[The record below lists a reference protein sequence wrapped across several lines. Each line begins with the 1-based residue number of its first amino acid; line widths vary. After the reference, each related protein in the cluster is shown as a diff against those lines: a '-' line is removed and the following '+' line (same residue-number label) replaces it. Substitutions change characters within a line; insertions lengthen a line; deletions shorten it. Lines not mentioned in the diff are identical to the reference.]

1 MESINITKMSSK
13 GQIVIP
19 SEMRK
24 DFNEDESFVIIK
36 NGRQLILKSVNDF
49 EKNLKEDLIFAKR
62 TEEAWKRY
70 EKGKFKSMDADDF
83 IKMLNRIKDGKTRL

>member
-1 MESINITKMSSK
+1 MSSK

-24 DFNEDESFVIIK
+24 DFNEGEQFIIIK
-36 NGRQLILKSVNDF
+36 DGKRLILKSVKDLD
-49 EKNLKEDLIFAKR
+49 KNLKEDIIFAKR

-70 EKGKFKSMDADDF
+70 DKGEF
-83 IKMLNRIKDGKTRL
+83 IKMDFDEFLKEIKKW

>member
-62 TEEAWKRY
+62 TEEAWRRY
-70 EKGKFKSMDADDF
+70 EKGEFKSMDADDF